1 MTTII
6 NGLAE
11 VADRYDSILCDIWG
25 VVHNGRAAFPQAVD
39 ALVQFRARG
48 GRVVLITNAPRPK
61 DVIFPQLDRL
71 GVPRDAYDDIVTSG
85 DATRAE
91 LALRAPG
98 PFFKLGPD
106 KDLGLW
112 EDLTLNFT
120 ALEDARFIACTGLVD
135 DLTETPD
142 DYHDLLARAA
152 ALGLDM
158 ICANPDIVVQF
169 GDRLIYCAGALA
181 ELYERLGGRVVMAG
195 KPFAAIYRLAFGR
208 LAELAG
214 PIEPGRVLAVGDGV
228 KTDVKGAAQAGL
240 DCLFVATGIHGDDVL
255 GPDGL
260 DPARI
265 DAALSR
271 EQVRAA
277 WSATGLAW

>member
-1 MTTII
+1 VTTII

>member
-195 KPFAAIYRLAFGR
+195 KPFAAIYRLAFAR